1 MLFSITNNY
10 VRHACRCVC
19 AAEKLSLEL
28 YLLSPNI
35 SYFIVRLLSSV
46 LVAVSLLL
54 VAPFL

>member
-10 VRHACRCVC
+10 VRHACRCVY

-28 YLLSPNI
+28 YLLSQNI